1 MKILLLIFIIHLSIF
16 ASSVSSVEANYIK
29 LNKEIDKISNNL
41 SAEEKVSLY
50 FLVLSSHE
58 KITTALALDK
68 TKIKNI
74 QELEAKTL
82 KTFAQ
87 LHESNNKL
95 TSKQIEK
102 LRKLY
107 KKMNKDGLSLI
118 KAKPSVNKNQKI
130 IYKDRVVTKDKII
143 YKDRMVFED
152 REVEVTSWTYTI
164 IASIFMA
171 LIGFII
177 GFIINKNSFI
187 QKAKRTSDS
196 KVKDLEDEKTNL
208 QNKITYLKEKQEPLL
223 VENANKA
230 LHVDKEN
237 KTLISKNKELQEKL
251 EELNKEHLV
260 LAEDLHEKI
269 NRVNEEKNILVEQIE
284 NTIVID
290 DETQEKNSNFSEQ
303 LSSLQEQ
310 SQGIFSVLET
320 ISDIA
325 DQTNLLALNAAIEAA
340 RAGEHGRGFAVVA
353 DEVRKL
359 AESTQ
364 KTLNEAKVNISGL
377 VDAISNLK

>member
-1 MKILLLIFIIHLSIF
+1 MKILLLIFIIPLSIF
-16 ASSVSSVEANYIK
+16 ASSVSSLETNYTQ
-29 LNKEIDKISNNL
+29 LNKEIDKIAPNL

-82 KTFAQ
+82 KTFAR

-95 TSKQIEK
+95 SSTQIEK
-102 LRKLY
+102 LRTLY

-118 KAKPSVNKNQKI
+118 KAKPTMSNNPKV
-130 IYKDRVVTKDKII
+130 I

-152 REVEVTSWTYTI
+152 KIVEVTSWTYTI
-164 IASIFMA
+164 VVAIFTA
-171 LIGFII
+171 LIAFIL
-177 GFIINKNSFI
+177 GFIINKSSFVA
-187 QKAKRTSDS
+187 KAKRTNEN
-196 KVKDLEDEKTNL
+196 KIKNLEDEKTNL
-208 QNKITYLKEKQEPLL
+208 QNKITHLKEKQEPLH
-223 VENANKA
+223 VEDTKKVI
-230 LHVDKEN
+230 HIEKEN

-251 EELNKEHLV
+251 AKLNNEHSIMID
-260 LAEDLHEKI
+260 DLSEKI
-269 NRVNEEKNILVEQIE
+269 NQITQEKEILVKEIE
-284 NTIVID
+284 NTIVVNND
-290 DETQEKNSNFSEQ
+290 MEEKSSNFNEQ

-310 SQGIFSVLET
+310 SQGIYTVLDT

-364 KTLNEAKVNISGL
+364 KTLNEAKVNISGV
-377 VDAISNLK
+377 VDTISNLK

>member
-1 MKILLLIFIIHLSIF
+1 MKILLLIFIIPLSIF
-16 ASSVSSVEANYIK
+16 ASTVSSIETNYTK
-29 LNKEIDKISNNL
+29 LNTEIDKIAPDL

-82 KTFAQ
+82 KTFAK
-87 LHESNNKL
+87 LHENNNKL
-95 TSKQIEK
+95 SSAQIEK
-102 LRKLY
+102 LRTLY

-118 KAKPSVNKNQKI
+118 KAKPTVSKNPKV
-130 IYKDRVVTKDKII
+130 IYKDRVITKDKLV

-152 REVEVTSWTYTI
+152 KIVEVTSWTYTI
-164 IASIFMA
+164 VAAIFTA
-171 LIGFII
+171 LIGFIL
-177 GFIINKNSFI
+177 GFIINKSSFVA
-187 QKAKRTSDS
+187 KAKRTNEN
-196 KVKDLEDEKTNL
+196 KIKDLEDEKTNL
-208 QNKITYLKEKQEPLL
+208 QNKITHLKEKQEPLH
-223 VENANKA
+223 VANTKKA
-230 LHVDKEN
+230 LHVEKEN
-237 KTLISKNKELQEKL
+237 KTLISKNQELQEKL
-251 EELNKEHLV
+251 TDLNKEHL
-260 LAEDLHEKI
+260 LITEDLSERINQITQEKDTLI
-269 NRVNEEKNILVEQIE
+269 EQIE
-284 NTIVID
+284 STIIVND
-290 DETQEKNSNFSEQ
+290 DIEEKSSNFKEQ

-310 SQGIFSVLET
+310 SQGIFSVLDT

-364 KTLNEAKVNISGL
+364 KTLNEAKVNISGV

>member
-1 MKILLLIFIIHLSIF
+1 MKILLSIFIISLNIF
-16 ASSVSSVEANYIK
+16 ASSISSVETNYIN
-29 LNKEIDKISNNL
+29 LNKEIDKISTDL

-82 KTFAQ
+82 KTFAK
-87 LHESNNKL
+87 LHENNSKL
-95 TSKQIEK
+95 SSTQIEK

-107 KKMNKDGLSLI
+107 QKMNNDGLNLI
-118 KAKPSVNKNQKI
+118 KAKPTIKNNQ
-130 IYKDRVVTKDKII
+130 KII

-164 IASIFMA
+164 IAAILTAF
-171 LIGFII
+171 IGFIV
-177 GFIINKNSFI
+177 GFIINKSSYVAN
-187 QKAKRTSDS
+187 AKRTNES
-196 KVKDLEDEKTNL
+196 KVKDLEDEKVNL
-208 QNKITYLKEKQEPLL
+208 QNKITYLKEKQDPLH
-223 VENANKA
+223 VENTNKV

-237 KTLISKNKELQEKL
+237 KLLLTKNKDLKEMFEILEEKHKNITNDLEQKLQLIQQEKD
-251 EELNKEHLV
+251 ELV
-260 LAEDLHEKI
+260 EKI
-269 NRVNEEKNILVEQIE
+269 ESTIL
-284 NTIVID
+284 ID
-290 DETQEKNSNFSEQ
+290 DEAQTKSSDFNEQ

-310 SQGIFSVLET
+310 SQGIFSVLDT

-364 KTLNEAKVNISGL
+364 KTLNEAKVNISGV

>member
-1 MKILLLIFIIHLSIF
+1 MKILLLIFIIYLNIF
-16 ASSVSSVEANYIK
+16 ASSISSVETNYTQ
-29 LNKEIDKISNNL
+29 LNKEIDKIAPNL

-58 KITTALALDK
+58 KITTALALDT

-82 KTFAQ
+82 KTFAK
-87 LHESNNKL
+87 LHENNSKL

-102 LRKLY
+102 LRTLY
-107 KKMNKDGLSLI
+107 KKMNKDGLNLI
-118 KAKPSVNKNQKI
+118 KSKQSLNKNQKI

-152 REVEVTSWTYTI
+152 REVEVTSWLYTI
-164 IASIFMA
+164 MAAIFTTI
-171 LIGFII
+171 IGFIV
-177 GFIINKNSFI
+177 GFIINKSSYI
-187 QKAKRTSDS
+187 QKAKMFNES
-196 KVKDLEDEKTNL
+196 KIKDLEDEKVNL
-208 QNKITYLKEKQEPLL
+208 QNKITYIKEKQEPL
-223 VENANKA
+223 VESKNKS
-230 LHVDKEN
+230 LQIEKEN
-237 KTLISKNKELQEKL
+237 KILITKNKELQEKL
-251 EELNKEHLV
+251 AQLNKEHIL

-269 NRVNEEKNILVEQIE
+269 NKVNEEKNILVEQVE
-284 NTIVID
+284 STIILN
-290 DETQEKNSNFSEQ
+290 DEEQELSSSFDEQ
-303 LSSLQEQ
+303 LNSLQEQ
-310 SQGIFSVLET
+310 SQGIFSVLDT

-364 KTLNEAKVNISGL
+364 KTLNEAKVNISGV